1 MGADRPL
8 RHTDLEPDPF
18 LLRPVLDLPE
28 SVLNRFQQ
36 IHFIFADLNDMLFQT
51 GHLHKTV
58 HQKMKHPL
66 TFFQCGQVL
75 LPFLPDLVRLISRFC
90 ISSRVP

>member
-18 LLRPVLDLPE
+18 LLRPLLDLPE
-28 SVLNRFQQ
+28 SILNRFQQ

-58 HQKMKHPL
+58 YQKMQLPL
-66 TFFQCGQVL
+66 TFFQRGQVL
-75 LPFLPDLVRLISRFC
+75 LPFQPDLSRLISRFC
-90 ISSRVP
+90 IFSRVP